1 MGRIE
6 DALRVV
12 ATEHGGFF
20 TTQAAVAAGIRRD
33 LIVQLANRGRVE
45 RVARGLYRF
54 RSWPAGGLQRYH
66 EAALW
71 AHAQRDLSYAVV
83 SHDSALELYKLA
95 HRTPDVV
102 HVTIPRK
109 TRVVRDTPSWI
120 RFHRADVEHHDR
132 VLERGIPTVSI
143 VRALEDIAPVH
154 GTEVVFDIVSEAQER
169 RLLHDDDV
177 ARLVSTFGSGI
188 VADHASDR
196 SSVPTL
202 ARVLTVL
209 RGQEPILRR
218 RGILHAGVFGS
229 VARGDAT
236 STSDIDIV
244 VDIDYATG
252 FDTMDLIDIEER
264 LGHVLGRRV
273 DVMSAGGLKLGKHD
287 GIRRDTVQ
295 AF

>member
-1 MGRIE
+1 MGRVE
-6 DALRVV
+6 DALRDV
-12 ATEHGGFF
+12 AEGHGGFF

-33 LIVQLANRGRVE
+33 LIVQLADRGRIE

-66 EAALW
+66 EAVLW

-83 SHDSALELYKLA
+83 SHGSALELYKLA
-95 HRTPDVV
+95 QLTPDVV

-109 TRVVRDTPSWI
+109 TRIVRDTPSWI

-132 VLERGIPTVSI
+132 VRERGIPAVSI
-143 VRALEDIAPVH
+143 ARALEDIASVY
-154 GTEVVFDIVSEAQER
+154 GTEAVFGIASKAQAR

-188 VADHASDR
+188 VADHASHRD
-196 SSVPTL
+196 SVPTL
-202 ARVLTVL
+202 ARVLTIL
-209 RGQEPILRR
+209 RAQEPVLRR

-244 VDIDYATG
+244 VEIDYATG
-252 FDTMDLIDIEER
+252 FDTMDLIDIEES
-264 LGHVLGRRV
+264 LGHVLRRRV
-273 DVMSAGGLKLGKHD
+273 DVVSAGGLKLGKHD

>member
-6 DALRVV
+6 DALRDV
-12 ATEHGGFF
+12 AAEHGGFF

-33 LIVQLANRGRVE
+33 LIVQLANRGRIE

-54 RSWPAGGLQRYH
+54 RSWPAGGLARYH
-66 EAALW
+66 EAVLW
-71 AHAQRDLSYAVV
+71 AHAQRDLAYAVV

-95 HRTPDVV
+95 QRTPDVV
-102 HVTIPRK
+102 HVTIPQK
-109 TRVVRDTPSWI
+109 TRIVRDTPSWI
-120 RFHRADVEHHDR
+120 RFHRAGVEQHDR
-132 VLERGIPTVSI
+132 VRESGVPTVSI
-143 VRALEDIAPVH
+143 ARALEDIAPAR
-154 GTEVVFDIVSEAQER
+154 GTKVVCAVAREAQER

-177 ARLVSTFGSGI
+177 SRLVSTFGSGV
-188 VADHASDR
+188 VANQASDR

-209 RGQEPILRR
+209 RGQEPVLRR
-218 RGILHAGVFGS
+218 RGIRHAGVFGS

-252 FDTMDLIDIEER
+252 FDTMDLIEIEER
-264 LGHVLGRRV
+264 LRHVFGRRV
-273 DVMSAGGLKLGKHD
+273 DVVSAGGLKLGKHD
-287 GIRRDTVQ
+287 GIRRETVR